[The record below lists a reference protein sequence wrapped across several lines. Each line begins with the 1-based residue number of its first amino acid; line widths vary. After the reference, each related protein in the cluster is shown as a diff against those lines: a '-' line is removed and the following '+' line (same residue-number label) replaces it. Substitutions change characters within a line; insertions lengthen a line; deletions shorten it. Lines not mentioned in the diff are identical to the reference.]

1 MRSASQLCI
10 LIAALA
16 LLAVPADGG
25 PAEPKFSPTGPDA
38 ADYGEANGYP
48 IGTRATSF
56 QIPFLVGAQSHLD
69 QILPSRDVAS
79 PETAFR
85 FKRAAEEPQI
95 TYLSGVL
102 TVDDYLQRHPATGL
116 LILKDDTILLERYQ
130 YARTDQHRFTS
141 HSMAKTVTAML
152 VGIAISD
159 GKIRSVDDRADA
171 YVPELKG
178 TEYGGTS
185 LRALLNMSSGV
196 EFREVYDGKDD
207 IAKMSRDLHTPG
219 PGKNSAIVVAQF
231 NNRIEPAGA
240 KFKYSSIETEI
251 LGIVLARAVGMP
263 VADYLSEKIWR
274 RIGAEAKAAWI
285 VDVHGQEMTYCCLNA
300 VLRDYA
306 RLGRLLAH
314 DGAWPDGNG
323 KVEQI
328 IPRQWVVDATS
339 VRTNDDHLRPG
350 TATRFFGYGYQV
362 WLFPGDT
369 RQFAFLGIR
378 GQVIF
383 VDPASKLVMV
393 QTAVRKLPSNDP
405 TAAQTIALWQGVV
418 KQLGTN

>member
-1 MRSASQLCI
+1 M
-10 LIAALA
+10 
-16 LLAVPADGG
+16 
-25 PAEPKFSPTGPDA
+25 
-38 ADYGEANGYP
+38 
-48 IGTRATSF
+48 
-56 QIPFLVGAQSHLD
+56 
-69 QILPSRDVAS
+69 
-79 PETAFR
+79 
-85 FKRAAEEPQI
+85 
-95 TYLSGVL
+95 
-102 TVDDYLQRHPATGL
+102 